1 MHGGLGSRK
10 IYCGKRMREI
20 HIKEN
25 RATTRQGY
33 LPVEGGGLNASYTT
47 VDAVAN
53 ICTTAG
59 NLGMKYGKD
68 FIWAYQ
74 GYDDED
80 DECVTLMVKD
90 EKYETFLHLAL
101 QNSHKIKHTNNG
113 DVKLVKEA
121 K

>member
-1 MHGGLGSRK
+1 MERTDHTQFMK
-10 IYCGKRMREI
+10 EI
-20 HIKEN
+20 KIKEN
-25 RATTRQGY
+25 RATTRMGY

-68 FIWAYQ
+68 FIWAYD

-113 DVKLVKEA
+113 DVKLVKERT
-121 K
+121 